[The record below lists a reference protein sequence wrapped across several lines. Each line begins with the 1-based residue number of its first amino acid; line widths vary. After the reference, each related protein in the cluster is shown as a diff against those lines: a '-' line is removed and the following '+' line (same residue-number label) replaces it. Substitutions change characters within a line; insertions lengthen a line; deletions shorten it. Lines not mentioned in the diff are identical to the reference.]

1 MREHNEA
8 TMHRRLLVAAL
19 ACLTFCS
26 AAQEARAQPRHKI
39 SAAQLHEALAKRF
52 PVRFGAPGLLDL
64 TITAPALLLLPER
77 NKLGATLRVEGA
89 GAQLPQSQSGDVDVA
104 FSLRYEPSDLTLRAH
119 ELEVMDLRWA
129 GASPESLRGLRRI
142 LTRIVPDAVG
152 EVVLHKLTPRE
163 LALPEAM
170 GLEPQKITVVAD
182 GLVIGFGPKPRR

>member
-1 MREHNEA
+1 
-8 TMHRRLLVAAL
+8 
-19 ACLTFCS
+19 
-26 AAQEARAQPRHKI
+26 
-39 SAAQLHEALAKRF
+39 
-52 PVRFGAPGLLDL
+52 
-64 TITAPALLLLPER
+64 
-77 NKLGATLRVEGA
+77 
-89 GAQLPQSQSGDVDVA
+89 
-104 FSLRYEPSDLTLRAH
+104 
-119 ELEVMDLRWA
+119 MDLRWA